1 MEYVL
6 DQLNG
11 SAANSDGDEI
21 HLLRDADER
30 ARAYT
35 ATIAGRRAWPARE
48 ALDALSAFK
57 EDFPQSGMTEKDTLR
72 LLDEVG
78 SPATSAS
85 TGPNYFGYVIGG
97 VLPAAAAAERMVLAW
112 DQRASTFD
120 SSPVSDAIETQAA
133 RWILEALDLP
143 RTAGVGFGTSATAC
157 TIACLAAARRSVL
170 ARAGWNWDRHGA
182 KGAPD
187 VKVMLPETAH
197 VAVIKA
203 FRILGFGLDNLVRLP
218 VDDAGRAI
226 VEQVPD
232 ADDLT
237 ILCLQAGEVNT
248 GSFDHFAKLIP
259 MAQARGAWVHVDGAF
274 GLWAR
279 ASSSRAL
286 CEGVEW
292 ADSWTADGHKWL
304 NTPYDGAFAICREAS
319 DMATA
324 MSSEAVYAPASAS
337 AQQNL
342 TLEFS
347 RRARGIPIWAALRT
361 LGRDGL
367 RELVDRNI
375 SQAQHVAQRLRAEG
389 YEILNEVVLN
399 QVLVRAGDDDCTQH
413 ICRAAQES
421 GVAWFGMTRWEGRPA
436 FRLSFSSWRT
446 SQENLDRLVELLVG
460 LLRDTKV

>member
-11 SAANSDGDEI
+11 VAGTADGDEI
-21 HLLRDADER
+21 NLLQAADER
-30 ARAYT
+30 ARSYT
-35 ATIAGRRAWPARE
+35 ATIGNRRAWPAPE
-48 ALDALSAFK
+48 ALEALSAFQ
-57 EDFPQSGMTEKDTLR
+57 EDFPEHGMTATDTLR
-72 LLDEVG
+72 LLDDIG

-97 VLPAAAAAERMVLAW
+97 VLPAAAAAERLVLAW

-120 SSPVSDAIETQAA
+120 SSPVSDVIETQAA

-143 RTAGVGFGTSATAC
+143 RSAGVGFGTSATAC
-157 TIACLAAARRSVL
+157 TIACLAAARRALL

-182 KGAPD
+182 QGAP
-187 VKVMLPETAH
+187 VVRVMLPETAH

-203 FRILGFGLDNLVRLP
+203 LRILGFGLDNLVRLP
-218 VDDAGRAI
+218 VDGSGRAI

-248 GSFDHFAKLIP
+248 GSFDDFAKLIP

-286 CEGVEW
+286 CDGVEW

-304 NTPYDGAFAICREAS
+304 NTPYDGAFAICREA
-319 DMATA
+319 DNMATA
-324 MSSEAVYAPASAS
+324 MSSEAVYAPTSAS

-367 RELVDRNI
+367 RQLVDRNI
-375 SQAQHVAQRLRAEG
+375 SQAQHVAERLRAEG
-389 YEILNEVVLN
+389 YEILNDVVLN
-399 QVLVRAGDDDCTQH
+399 QVLVRADDDERTQR
-413 ICRAAQES
+413 ICRAAQAS

-446 SQENLDRLVELLVG
+446 NQENLDKLVALLVG
-460 LLRDTKV
+460 LLRDVKN